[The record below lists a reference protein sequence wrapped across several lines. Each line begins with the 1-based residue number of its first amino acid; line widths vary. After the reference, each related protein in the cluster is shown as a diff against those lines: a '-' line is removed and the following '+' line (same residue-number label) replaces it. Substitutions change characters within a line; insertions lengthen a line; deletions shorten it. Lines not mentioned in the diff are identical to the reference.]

1 MLSSF
6 FDEKPFRTKVI
17 HSSVPLL
24 YWIYTTF
31 GKKLFTTP
39 KQTQKQNQ
47 KKSSCS
53 QKLFTAPLSHH
64 IRFIIL
70 LAKSYSQSYSQST

>member
-6 FDEKPFRTKVI
+6 FDENPTAKVI
-17 HSSVPLL
+17 HSPVPLL

-31 GKKLFTTP
+31 GKKLFT
-39 KQTQKQNQ
+39 TQKQNQ

-64 IRFIIL
+64 IGFIVL
-70 LAKSYSQSYSQST
+70 LAKSYSQLTPPPPKIR